1 MLRINTV
8 FTVFL
13 AGLLL
18 AFSSLT
24 WANSRGEQKQVF
36 GDYEV
41 HYIGLTS
48 NFLSPE
54 VAQAY
59 GIQRSRKMGFLSIS
73 VLNTKDNED
82 LGVPVTAKVTGTF
95 KNLIG
100 QAIELEFKEIKET
113 DSEIGRASCRERV

>member
-1 MLRINTV
+1 MLRFSKV
-8 FTVFL
+8 LSVLF

-24 WANSRGEQKQVF
+24 LANSRGEQKQVF

-54 VAQAY
+54 TALAY
-59 GIQRSRKMGFLSIS
+59 GIQRSRTLGFLSIS
-73 VLNTKDNED
+73 VLNTKES
-82 LGVPVTAKVTGTF
+82 
-95 KNLIG
+95 
-100 QAIELEFKEIKET
+100 KEN
-113 DSEIGRASCRERV
+113 GLWR